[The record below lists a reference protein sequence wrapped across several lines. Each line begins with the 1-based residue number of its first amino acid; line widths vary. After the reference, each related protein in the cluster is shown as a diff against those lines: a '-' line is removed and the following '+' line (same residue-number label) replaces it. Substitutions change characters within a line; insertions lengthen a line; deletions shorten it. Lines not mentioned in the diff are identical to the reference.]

1 MIFSG
6 EFAPGIDLV
15 DVCLWLFT
23 LFFFGLIFYLHRE
36 SHREGYPPVS
46 DETGEPENGG
56 VVWMPEPKTFLLPH
70 GRGKVS
76 VPPGE
81 GDSRELALA
90 RLAPWAG
97 TPYEPTGDPMLDGV
111 GPASY
116 AERQDVADLL
126 HNGEN
131 RIVPYAS
138 DPAYSV
144 ADGDLDPRG
153 LDVIGADGEKG
164 GVVVDLWV
172 DRAEAIIR
180 YFEVNTGTEEVP
192 HHVLLPVPFAN
203 VHKKTKQVHVDALFG
218 KHFAKVPTTK
228 SPTSVTRLEEDKI
241 TGFYG
246 GGKFYAEASRHEPYI

>member
-23 LFFFGLIFYLHRE
+23 LFFVGLIFWLDRE
-36 SHREGYPPVS
+36 SHREGFPPVS
-46 DETGEPENGG
+46 DETGEVENGG
-56 VVWMPEPKTFLLPH
+56 VVFMPTAKTYILSH
-70 GRGKVS
+70 GRENVT

-81 GDSRELALA
+81 GDQREIALR

-97 TPYEPTGDPMLDGV
+97 TPYEPTGDPMADGV

-116 AERQDVADLL
+116 AERQDVPDILA
-126 HNGEN
+126 NGDT
-131 RIVPYAS
+131 RIIPYSTDA
-138 DPAYSV
+138 AYSV
-144 ADGDLDPRG
+144 APNDLDPRG

-180 YFEVNTGTEEVP
+180 YYEVNAGTDEVP
-192 HHVLLPVPFAN
+192 HHVLLPVPFAD
-203 VHKKTKQVHVDALFG
+203 VKKKERQVHVDALFG
-218 KHFAKVPTTK
+218 HHFAKVPTTK
-228 SPTSVTRLEEDKI
+228 NPTSVTRLEEDKI